1 MMNTATI
8 ADSRGASVSR
18 SSSCS
23 VVAGPVGTGEGGTG
37 ASDIYVT
44 TREKN
49 GK

>member
-1 MMNTATI
+1 MVVPALSALTTA
-8 ADSRGASVSR
+8 A
-18 SSSCS
+18 
-23 VVAGPVGTGEGGTG
+23 